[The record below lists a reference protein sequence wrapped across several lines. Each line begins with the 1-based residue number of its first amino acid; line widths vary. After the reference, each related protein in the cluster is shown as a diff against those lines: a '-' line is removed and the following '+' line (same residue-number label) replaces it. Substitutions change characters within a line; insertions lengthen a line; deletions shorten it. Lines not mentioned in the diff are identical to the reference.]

1 MFDLE
6 IEAAVGE
13 GAGKAKKTL
22 PEEAVIKQNT
32 PNHLPVTAFPEMRM
46 LPIKMS

>member
-13 GAGKAKKTL
+13 GVGKAKKTL

-32 PNHLPVTAFPEMRM
+32 PNQLPVTAFLEMRM

>member
-13 GAGKAKKTL
+13 GAKKAKKTL
-22 PEEAVIKQNT
+22 ARGGCYQAKHPQSIARHCISGNEN
-32 PNHLPVTAFPEMRM
+32 VTN
-46 LPIKMS
+46 